1 MSNEQKKHH
10 AALFFLALILGV
22 TYMVVPLKRLMFFI
36 VTNTLIKQIRKSEIS
51 KYRVFSTLCF
61 MFHIL

>member
-10 AALFFLALILGV
+10 AALSLSCINIRGYIYGGSFKKINV
-22 TYMVVPLKRLMFFI
+22 FI